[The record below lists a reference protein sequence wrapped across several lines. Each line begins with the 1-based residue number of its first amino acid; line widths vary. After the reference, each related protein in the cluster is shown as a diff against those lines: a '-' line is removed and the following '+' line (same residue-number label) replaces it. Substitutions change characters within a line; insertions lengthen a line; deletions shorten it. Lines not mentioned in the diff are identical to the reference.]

1 MGHTFEL
8 SDEQLES
15 VVGGWG
21 VNIHSYN
28 GNGSNN
34 DNGNFSND
42 GNKNAWANSSTTVSH
57 AFIAGSAVGN
67 DNGNVQNSFIG

>member
-21 VNIHSYN
+21 VNIHSHNGNNSNNNN
-28 GNGSNN
+28 GNGSN
-34 DNGNFSND
+34 D
-42 GNKNAWANSSTTVSH
+42 GNMYAWANSSTNVYG
-57 AFIAGSAVGN
+57 AVIVGSAVGN
-67 DNGNVQNSFIG
+67 GNSIIQNSTIY